1 MDNKRFEL
9 VGLNMRIKF
18 QNECVQSCEKFLTK
32 QMRRPVKNFS
42 QEQGK
47 TTVGRLNV
55 QKMAAESLRD
65 AFIRLAVMITDENN
79 IDLESIMAYPITEY
93 PLSIAHADGSMMKTN
108 KADLQKKLEE
118 YQKYLTPAE
127 LPTISATIIDGG
139 LLLHS
144 ILSNILRMT
153 TFGELARTLLSQI
166 SKHKGDSIHVLFDKT
181 ET

>member
-79 IDLESIMAYPITEY
+79 IYLESIMSYSITEY

-108 KADLQKKLEE
+108 KANLQKKL
-118 YQKYLTPAE
+118 
-127 LPTISATIIDGG
+127 
-139 LLLHS
+139 
-144 ILSNILRMT
+144 
-153 TFGELARTLLSQI
+153 
-166 SKHKGDSIHVLFDKT
+166 
-181 ET
+181 